1 MWQWGRCAKTASWWI
16 TAENCNKLADNGG
29 KVAGY
34 GGNEALVQSLCELI
48 RSNAALNVQEMADA
62 LQVSKRT
69 LERLM
74 AQLKQQGVIRRVGSA
89 RSGFWQVV

>member
-1 MWQWGRCAKTASWWI
+1 M
-16 TAENCNKLADNGG
+16 
-29 KVAGY
+29 AGY

-69 LERLM
+69 LESLM
-74 AQLKQQGVIRRVGSA
+74 AQLKNKVQIRRVGSA

>member
-1 MWQWGRCAKTASWWI
+1 M
-16 TAENCNKLADNGG
+16 
-29 KVAGY
+29 AGY

-48 RSNAALNVQEMADA
+48 RSNTALNVQEMADA

>member
-1 MWQWGRCAKTASWWI
+1 M
-16 TAENCNKLADNGG
+16 
-29 KVAGY
+29 AGY

-69 LERLM
+69 LESLI
-74 AQLKQQGVIRRVGSA
+74 AQ
-89 RSGFWQVV
+89 

>member
-1 MWQWGRCAKTASWWI
+1 M
-16 TAENCNKLADNGG
+16 
-29 KVAGY
+29 AGY

-48 RSNAALNVQEMADA
+48 RFNAALNVQEMTDA

-69 LERLM
+69 LESLM
-74 AQLKQQGVIRRVGSA
+74 AQLKNKVQIRRVGSA

>member
-1 MWQWGRCAKTASWWI
+1 M
-16 TAENCNKLADNGG
+16 
-29 KVAGY
+29 AGY

-48 RSNAALNVQEMADA
+48 RSNAALNVQEMTDA

-69 LERLM
+69 LESLM
-74 AQLKQQGVIRRVGSA
+74 ARLKNKVQIRRVGSA

>member
-1 MWQWGRCAKTASWWI
+1 M
-16 TAENCNKLADNGG
+16 
-29 KVAGY
+29 GY

-69 LERLM
+69 LESLM
-74 AQLKQQGVIRRVGSA
+74 AQLKNKVQIRRVGSA

>member
-1 MWQWGRCAKTASWWI
+1 M
-16 TAENCNKLADNGG
+16 
-29 KVAGY
+29 AGY

>member
-1 MWQWGRCAKTASWWI
+1 V
-16 TAENCNKLADNGG
+16 AE
-29 KVAGY
+29 Y

-48 RSNAALNVQEMADA
+48 RFNAALNVQEMADA

-89 RSGFWQVV
+89 RSGIWQVV

>member
-1 MWQWGRCAKTASWWI
+1 M
-16 TAENCNKLADNGG
+16 
-29 KVAGY
+29 AGY

-48 RSNAALNVQEMADA
+48 RFNAAQNVQEMADA

-89 RSGFWQVV
+89 RSGF